1 VPPRPF
7 WLTAALACVLIA
19 CVGCQSSSYGG
30 LQQEDARRA
39 ALQALE
45 AQAGSTKLV
54 ENLTVIDT
62 VKGRSRSGH
71 AAWLIALSRP
81 HSSEIGCVW
90 VWRPD
95 DYRYE
100 IDRCP
105 RPLAGGRPPSRQ
117 APLTQAT
124 FERAFSV
131 CSAASREELAAAYGL
146 PASAPRKVVAR
157 AVASPAVGLLD
168 PKGEAYRGCLAGMNH
183 RQRLASE
190 SEALAKRP

>member
-7 WLTAALACVLIA
+7 WLIAAFGCVLIA

-30 LQQEDARRA
+30 LQQEDARRV
-39 ALQALE
+39 ALQAVRE
-45 AQAGSTKLV
+45 QAGSTKLV
-54 ENLTVIDT
+54 ENLTVVDT
-62 VKGRSRSGH
+62 VKGRSRGGH
-71 AAWLIALSRP
+71 AAWLIALARP
-81 HSSEIGCVW
+81 RSSEIGCVW

-105 RPLAGGRPPSRQ
+105 RPLAGGQPPSRQ

-124 FERAFSV
+124 FQRAFAL

-146 PASAPRKVVAR
+146 PAVAPRKVVAR

-183 RQRLASE
+183 RQRLGTE
-190 SEALAKRP
+190 PTALADRS